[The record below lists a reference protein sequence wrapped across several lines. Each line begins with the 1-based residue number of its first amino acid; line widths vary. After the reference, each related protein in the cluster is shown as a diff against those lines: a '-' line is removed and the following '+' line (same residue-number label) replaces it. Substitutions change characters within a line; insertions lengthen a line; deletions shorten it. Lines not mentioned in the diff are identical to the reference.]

1 VGKRI
6 PFFSIFFALSTL
18 AVSTAVATAASGRPW
33 SEVRILKLHSYGAV
47 DNADLSRGEW
57 WRLLTAQF
65 VHVKPAHML
74 LNVAMLFL
82 LAVGV
87 ERAAGSLALALL
99 WLLSGSA
106 GVYASTYSVQPPY
119 DIGSG
124 ASQAI
129 MGVAGAA
136 IVVIRRNP
144 AYPSWFKGAL
154 VATLG
159 ITAALDLLFSRSIK
173 IGHVVSLLVGWIV
186 AIAVVPKTDSIAVP
200 KSFSR

>member
-1 VGKRI
+1 MGKRI
-6 PFFSIFFALSTL
+6 PFLSIFFALSTL
-18 AVSTAVATAASGRPW
+18 LVSTAVATAASGRPW

-65 VHVKPAHML
+65 VHVQPAHML

-82 LAVGV
+82 MAVGV
-87 ERAAGSLALALL
+87 ERSAGSLALVLL

-106 GVYASTYSVQPPY
+106 GVYASIYSVQPPY

-144 AYPSWFKGAL
+144 HYPSWFKGAL

-173 IGHVVSLLVGWIV
+173 IGHVVGLLVGLIV
-186 AIAVVPKTDSIAVP
+186 AIAVVPKTDSIAVDN
-200 KSFSR
+200 SLSR